1 MTPTFHAGCRVAA
14 IAVCLLTLAASSAH
28 AQDSLARAK
37 DFYASAAYEEAL
49 QVLVGLHSVAPSE
62 TSEVSAYQVFC
73 LVALGRSDEAKH
85 AAEALVRADPQYHP
99 AEASPRLRSFFED
112 VRRPLLPEIVRQSYA
127 KAKDAFDRK
136 EMPAA
141 AAEFD
146 RVIALLDEMGT
157 SKDQGVA
164 DLRTLASGFRDF
176 SKVAAESARPAA
188 PAPAPPTTAP
198 ASASVAKGPD
208 GSVGAGAPKTPPAPE
223 GSPIF
228 GAGDT
233 DVIPP
238 IALSQVMPPWRPADT
253 VEARMNFTGMLE
265 IVIGD
270 NGKVLAASLTKHVQ
284 PRYDA
289 MLLQATQKWS
299 YRPAMKNGKAVPYR
313 LSLAIHLQPI
323 VR

>member
-1 MTPTFHAGCRVAA
+1 
-14 IAVCLLTLAASSAH
+14 
-28 AQDSLARAK
+28 
-37 DFYASAAYEEAL
+37 
-49 QVLVGLHSVAPSE
+49 
-62 TSEVSAYQVFC
+62 VFC

-85 AAEALVRADPQYHP
+85 AVEALVRSDPQYHP

-176 SKVAAESARPAA
+176 SKISVAESARTAVPEPAS
-188 PAPAPPTTAP
+188 PPTAM
-198 ASASVAKGPD
+198 ASATVAKSPD
-208 GSVGAGAPKTPPAPE
+208 GPVAAGAPRTSPAPE

-228 GAGDT
+228 GERDT

-238 IALSQVMPPWRPADT
+238 IAISQVIPPWRPADN
-253 VEARMNFTGMLE
+253 VESRMNFNGTLE
-265 IVIGD
+265 LVIGE
-270 NGKVLAASLTKHVQ
+270 NGKVLAAALTKRVQ
-284 PRYDA
+284 PRYDPI
-289 MLLQATQKWS
+289 LLQAAQKWT
-299 YRPAMKNGKAVPYR
+299 YRPAMKNGKTVPYR
-313 LSLAIHLQPI
+313 LSLAIHLQPLA
-323 VR
+323 R